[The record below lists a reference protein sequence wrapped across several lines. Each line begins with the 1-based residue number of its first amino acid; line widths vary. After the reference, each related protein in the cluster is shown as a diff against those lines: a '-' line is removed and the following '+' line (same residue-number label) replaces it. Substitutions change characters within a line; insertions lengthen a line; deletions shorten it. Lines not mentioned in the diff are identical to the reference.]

1 MSLYLI
7 YIRKFTLKSVQLYS
21 ASEYDW
27 VYNNCAS
34 SGVDYLT
41 DPAGQEE
48 SFTQDHF
55 EISLLFQMT
64 AHRPWGYGE
73 KSNAIGPINPDL
85 GENVYE

>member
-7 YIRKFTLKSVQLYS
+7 YIKNLLWSRSNYNS
-21 ASEYDW
+21 ATEYEW

-34 SGVDYLT
+34 SDVDYLT

-55 EISLLFQMT
+55 ETSLLFQMT

-73 KSNAIGPINPDL
+73 KLNAIGPINPDL
-85 GENVYE
+85 GENV